1 MYTLELEEQCSL
13 GMREA
18 SFKQRL
24 FMCSLLFLSI
34 SFLSIAVVVVVVA
47 VPVPVPVPVVVLLL
61 PLLLLLLLDLLPVP
75 PLLLFFLLV
84 FISPTAQPLPA
95 RADQVLT
102 VTVRQIWATRT
113 AKVVR
118 LKMANNLSEL

>member
-47 VPVPVPVPVVVLLL
+47 VPVPVVVLLL

>member
-1 MYTLELEEQCSL
+1 MYTLELEQCSL

-34 SFLSIAVVVVVVA
+34 SFLSMAVVVVVA
-47 VPVPVPVPVVVLLL
+47 VPVLLL